1 MSEYFSMGGH
11 GGFIWSSYGVAALIL
26 VGLLIASLREH
37 RARRAEVSALEAA
50 SPRRRQQTEAETTE

>member
-11 GGFIWSSYGVAALIL
+11 AGFIWSSYGAAALIL

-37 RARRAEVSALEAA
+37 RARRTEVEALEAS
-50 SPRRRQQTEAETTE
+50 SPRRRQQAGSSS